1 MKQPPRER
9 PIKDERDNEIEVHA
23 KSYALE
29 WMTAATQIL
38 TVICLVK
45 GNPAWKG
52 TLSLLFSASPLL
64 FCSSTGNTRK
74 PPSSRWAFS
83 SCFAAWLCCSGS
95 GLPDK
100 FLCCRRALEIPPLP
114 MIE

>member
-9 PIKDERDNEIEVHA
+9 PIKDERDDEIEVHA

-52 TLSLLFSASPLL
+52 TLSLLFFAIALALL
-64 FCSSTGNTRK
+64 FQYREYQEAPFKKVGIFFLLCGVALLLWFGFTG
-74 PPSSRWAFS
+74 
-83 SCFAAWLCCSGS
+83 
-95 GLPDK
+95 
-100 FLCCRRALEIPPLP
+100 
-114 MIE
+114 